1 MTLVAEQI
9 GLVLK
14 GETAM
19 EVSTGIDSMICT
31 SVVLG
36 AEVVQCQLM
45 QLWLR

>member
-14 GETAM
+14 GETTM
-19 EVSTGIDSMICT
+19 EVATSINSMICT

-36 AEVVQCQLM
+36 AEVAQCQLM